1 MTLSLGA
8 RIKETRD
15 SMGFSQEQLAI
26 MLGVSRPTL
35 TQIEADKRK
44 LSPEELKKLSNIFD
58 VSIDFLLSG
67 KKDQKI
73 TIPSEQKEK
82 FEKLM
87 LYILSKV

>member
-26 MLGVSRPTL
+26 MLVVSCPTL

-44 LSPEELKKLSNIFD
+44 LTPDELRKLSEIFD
-58 VSIDFLLSG
+58 VSIDFLLS
-67 KKDQKI
+67 
-73 TIPSEQKEK
+73 
-82 FEKLM
+82 
-87 LYILSKV
+87 

>member
-26 MLGVSRPTL
+26 MLDVSRPTL

-73 TIPSEQKEK
+73 VIPPKQKEK